1 MASDLFDLAGRVAV
15 ITGSSRG
22 IGKAIAVE
30 MARAGARI
38 VVSSRNLAACE
49 TVRDEITAAGGE
61 AMAHACNIGR
71 KAECEALVQA
81 TLTRY
86 GRIDI
91 LVANAAVNPVFGPLD
106 AVSDEAWD
114 KIMTANVK
122 SSWWLAKLVL
132 PHMAERGS
140 GNLILLSSI
149 ASFKASKVIG
159 AYGISKAAEAQLA
172 RNLAFE
178 WGTKG
183 IRVNAIAPGLV
194 QTDFA
199 RALWEDPQTRADAER
214 RAALGR
220 IGQPRDIAGLAVF
233 LASSAA
239 SFITGQVIVADGG
252 STLGE

>member
-183 IRVNAIAPGLV
+183 VRVNAIAPGLV

-199 RALWEDPQTRADAER
+199 RALWEDPQIRAGVEQ

-220 IGQPRDIAGLAVF
+220 IGQPRDIAGIAVF
-233 LASSAA
+233 LASEAA
-239 SFITGQVIVADGG
+239 SFLTGQLIVADGG